1 MSNITEDIFQAID
14 IITSERLKQLSYDVT
29 KKCTIVAV
37 DDKTNGHYIVTDGS
51 IKFDAYSDSTKYR
64 VDDIVRVTIPNGDFT
79 QTKYIEGKYVTS
91 DAIKPITYVSPL
103 ESVLDVTNNILPDIV
118 ASESYGLISNGS
130 QLERP
135 IWAAEL
141 KNAAWADLQNNGIY
155 NTLFIRADFQCLL
168 ADYDMRAGE
177 YGIKADL
184 YVRGL
189 NGDGYTIYSADLSNK
204 DMFGNPYSFL
214 IFSTQEKKFDITNI
228 GTVDKIRVYL
238 YQNNNF
244 MHYDGRSTIRIEG
257 SDFFFD
263 NIIAKNI
270 YLGFG
275 SELSTIDDNTLTLY
289 TTGDSSYRIDNSSE
303 TNRKEIGLLW
313 YNKSD
318 DNKYIGFSDG
328 LYDPDYDEDYYID
341 ISSHDTRLTSEIG
354 KAVPEDEEGLR
365 LSADSVELANL
376 TAEIRQLITR
386 ELHTTIRSFQDR
398 IQQIVSA
405 DETVRSYLRD
415 LLDSE
420 NGKLKVADFGLED
433 FIKKAQT
440 YYANNLNQA
449 HQYYAKDGD
458 LGEYIEYIG
467 TKTLYEDFNGILDVL
482 EEALYDKD
490 DVLYVASEVIT
501 SVYTG
506 FKGIYDSYK
515 IRLNNLWAQVAA
527 KWRRCNEM
535 LDGVEENIEAYY
547 EKDYIYEPYVKED
560 LSSYHNKYCIYWYR
574 YIPGYVNEQERFM
587 EKEWQRITVDIA
599 GNSMK
604 NFGLPSKNE
613 ETDYYNPK
621 GNALF
626 EVDLNGQQAIEK
638 FAAVVFYNHEMFKS
652 NILEFVNQDRIP
664 DDTTLDAADA
674 IVISHGDYSQD
685 SYQLYGLDNQLV
697 DSADAYRKRKLKLS
711 YEGKINGD
719 EALIGAQIYWYIPKN
734 ATMINWAAE
743 DLLVKDAEGNESS
756 KFYNDLSSDNGPK
769 SEHYREGFTCFYR
782 TIGADENG
790 ELISDDRYF
799 TYRIKNYLV
808 ATSSNNIIYCKIVK
822 GQYVFETEILL
833 NFGVFGTSGTN
844 YTLAVEP
851 ATTQPAVVLNRLT
864 PEDAALK
871 LSVKLFDSKNEEI
884 PIVFESDENNVAKGI
899 TFTTYGPTG
908 KNFSFAPPEASNE
921 VNTVLFTPHHESTED
936 GDDDTIAVKP
946 TDCLYCAGEVSV
958 KFVIPQPEDGETV
971 DNSRTITLTAYYPAA
986 VEYGDYYIEG
996 ASTVVYSSSGDNP
1009 VYFKNPYRIFDN
1021 ATDKEIK
1028 DVVWDVVCYNK
1039 KGEIANADLQIAYAP
1054 KLNKNGAL
1062 QPSNMFLQDADIY
1075 PVVRC
1080 RQNGKVLWAQSIIMI
1095 QNRYPSAMLNEW
1107 DGSLVIDEE
1116 NGTIMST
1123 MVGAGRKNND
1133 NQFEGVLMG
1142 DVARGAGFDVDNGSG
1157 IGIYGFHKG
1166 AQSFAFLNN
1175 GTGFIGKSGAG
1186 RILFDGNNSTI
1197 TSASY
1202 RNGGQGLFID
1212 LDSSPYLVAKGTDG
1226 VKTET
1231 LIYLGNENYYLQSF
1245 DYKNN
1250 SSGMR
1255 IDLNNGYIDAYK
1267 FKLQTSS
1274 FIMNS
1279 NGYPYLKIVDTDTG
1293 EDTVIVNITKNS
1305 FALNSSD
1312 GAVTLTSFGSNDTN
1326 NAYFRINSDGTNL
1339 VCISR
1344 YSLYFQTSN
1353 FNSDKK
1359 TGMRLDLKS
1368 DPGIEAY
1375 GKFKLYVTGGGG
1387 FVSLDTTQ
1395 TDIVFN
1401 INDHFYTNWNG
1412 ITTIV
1417 TDSATVYEYPLKFH
1431 EYAEEFTVGL
1441 GAHAV
1446 HRFVGAGTFTMQS
1459 IISENSIGA
1468 EQYIIGK
1475 EGAVSNH
1482 FYPYDNDSYYFHC
1495 PGNTLLYITNDNSS
1509 TKTTLSEKY
1518 VAAQRGYFDHLVY
1531 NKLAFGEIDKDTDYF
1546 TISIEEQIETPYH
1559 GIFEDLL
1566 SFTSGTGGNAS
1577 MFVSGLISHSIMT
1590 NVIGTYSANNL
1601 EIVPPTKFIRSIEVT
1616 GASNFSKIPTIP
1628 TKSWSSDSIVST
1640 NAASEGWVT
1649 SWGTNDLYPKL
1660 NTLNTNLNTLKSR
1673 VDTIE
1678 SNYATKT
1685 DVATMKANYESEISS
1700 LNNTINY
1707 YQTNWYSPG
1716 EVSEIRSGYESDI
1729 SDLNDKIQD
1738 LEDKIAE
1745 LEKDDTTTT

>member
-29 KKCTIVAV
+29 KKCTIVAI

-244 MHYDGRSTIRIEG
+244 MHYDGRSTIRVEG

-354 KAVPEDEEGLR
+354 KAIPEDEEGLR
-365 LSADSVELANL
+365 LSADSVELTNL

-405 DETVRSYLRD
+405 DETVRLYLRG

-420 NGKLKVADFGLED
+420 NGNLKMADLGLED

-440 YYANNLNQA
+440 YYINNLNQA
-449 HQYYAKDGD
+449 HQYYVKDGD
-458 LGEYIEYIG
+458 LGEYIEYTG
-467 TKTLYEDFNGILDVL
+467 TKTLYEDFNGVLDAL
-482 EEALYDKD
+482 EKALYDRD

-547 EKDYIYEPYVKED
+547 EEDYIYEPYVKED

-587 EKEWQRITVDIA
+587 EKEWQRITVDMA

-638 FAAVVFYNHEMFKS
+638 FAAVIFYNHEMFKS
-652 NILEFVNQDRIP
+652 NILEFINQDRIP

-719 EALIGAQIYWYIPKN
+719 EALIGAQIYWYVPKN
-734 ATMINWAAE
+734 ATMITWAAE
-743 DLLVKDAEGNESS
+743 DLLVKDTEGNESS

-871 LSVKLFDSKNEEI
+871 LSIKLFDSKNEEI
-884 PIVFESDENNVAKGI
+884 PIVFESNENNVAKGI
-899 TFTTYGPTG
+899 TFTAYGPTG

-958 KFVIPQPEDGETV
+958 KFMIPQPEDGETI

-1028 DVVWDVVCYNK
+1028 NVVWDVVCYNK

-1075 PVVRC
+1075 PVIRC

-1123 MVGAGRKNND
+1123 MVGAGRKNSD

-1142 DVARGAGFDVDNGSG
+1142 DVAAGAGFNVDNGSG

-1175 GTGFIGKSGAG
+1175 GTGFIGKSGCG
-1186 RILFDGNNSTI
+1186 RILFDGTNSTI

-1202 RNGGQGLFID
+1202 KNGGQGLFID
-1212 LDSSPYLVAKGTDG
+1212 LDSSPYLIARDSNRRN
-1226 VKTET
+1226 
-1231 LIYLGNENYYLQSF
+1231 LIYLDTNTYYLQSSN
-1245 DYKNN
+1245 YVSN
-1250 SSGMR
+1250 SAGMK
-1255 IDLNNGYIDAYK
+1255 INLQNGHIDAYN
-1267 FKLQTSS
+1267 FKLTSS
-1274 FIMNS
+1274 FLTINS
-1279 NGYPYLKIVDTDTG
+1279 TGSPYFR
-1293 EDTVIVNITKNS
+1293 ITN
-1305 FALNSSD
+1305 SD
-1312 GAVTLTSFGSNDTN
+1312 GANLINITN
-1326 NAYFRINSDGTNL
+1326 NDFIIQSPNFNQGKGLQIDLSDG
-1339 VCISR
+1339 S
-1344 YSLYFQTSN
+1344 
-1353 FNSDKK
+1353 
-1359 TGMRLDLKS
+1359 
-1368 DPGIEAY
+1368 IEAY
-1375 GKFKLYVTGGGG
+1375 DFTLRGGDTLLISSGGNPYLSIKNGTNPLLYISKSE
-1387 FVSLDTTQ
+1387 FLLQS
-1395 TDIVFN
+1395 N
-1401 INDHFYTNWNG
+1401 NWNG
-1412 ITTIV
+1412 SSKGTQINLYEGTFRSYDFYLQTF
-1417 TDSATVYEYPLKFH
+1417 DSYGKSVIIDGVSSGSGWASDQRAIRLMSTESSCAASLGFNGEVYAAKRLNLREIFQIETNLDNTKMSHGKNEGAIILSETETQLYYGNTANIKLANNRIDMYGTVYVDKIEVL
-1431 EYAEEFTVGL
+1431 
-1441 GAHAV
+1441 
-1446 HRFVGAGTFTMQS
+1446 
-1459 IISENSIGA
+1459 SENSAIGM
-1468 EQYIIGK
+1468 
-1475 EGAVSNH
+1475 N
-1482 FYPYDNDSYYFHC
+1482 
-1495 PGNTLLYITNDNSS
+1495 NTKFLGSVVFINTP
-1509 TKTTLSEKY
+1509 T
-1518 VAAQRGYFDHLVY
+1518 VAAYEIWSQDTIDY
-1531 NKLAFGEIDKDTDYF
+1531 NK
-1546 TISIEEQIETPYH
+1546 
-1559 GIFEDLL
+1559 
-1566 SFTSGTGGNAS
+1566 
-1577 MFVSGLISHSIMT
+1577 V
-1590 NVIGTYSANNL
+1590 
-1601 EIVPPTKFIRSIEVT
+1601 
-1616 GASNFSKIPTIP
+1616 
-1628 TKSWSSDSIVST
+1628 
-1640 NAASEGWVT
+1640 ASEGWVST
-1649 SWGTNDLYPKL
+1649 WASGYLGPKIINPL
-1660 NTLNTNLNTLKSR
+1660 ADR
-1673 VDTIE
+1673 VGKLE
-1678 SNYATKT
+1678 NAGYATQNW
-1685 DVATMKANYESEISS
+1685 VSNNFATKEDITSAYNAGYKA
-1700 LNNTINY
+1700 
-1707 YQTNWYSPG
+1707 G
-1716 EVSEIRSGYESDI
+1716 EDIGWDNGWSSGYYSGHD
-1729 SDLNDKIQD
+1729 DGYLVGYDVGYDDGYAKGKQD
-1738 LEDKIAE
+1738 SEN
-1745 LEKDDTTTT
+1745 KDEEGSE